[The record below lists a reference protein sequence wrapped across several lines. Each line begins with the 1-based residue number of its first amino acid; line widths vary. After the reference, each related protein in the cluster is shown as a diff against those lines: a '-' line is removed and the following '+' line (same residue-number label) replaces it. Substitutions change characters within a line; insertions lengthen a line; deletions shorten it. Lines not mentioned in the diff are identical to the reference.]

1 MRIVA
6 RALAC
11 LALWGTLSFGQ
22 TTFDVTGT
30 SVPPGLLRQNYG
42 TMPKGVGAYD
52 LSICNMTGSKQ
63 TIVSSQIY
71 QSLAES
77 NPGVQPIGRQI
88 MLAAILHNQEHSVWK
103 VVNVGLTSMT
113 GVLAVF
119 GASTYSLP
127 AKWATGFA
135 IASLSSQPVLNALRP
150 VMSADQLQ
158 KFESQV
164 LEPAVVLDGGSCV
177 ERTVFTVTTTPKS
190 GASSNLS
197 FHVR

>member
-1 MRIVA
+1 MRSVA

-11 LALWGTLSFGQ
+11 LTFWGGLGFGQ

-42 TMPKGVGAYD
+42 TLPKGVGAYD
-52 LSICNMTGSKQ
+52 LSICNLAATKQ
-63 TIVSSQIY
+63 TLVSSQIY
-71 QSLAES
+71 QSLALS
-77 NPGVQPIGRQI
+77 NPDVQPIGRQI
-88 MLAAILHNQEHSVWK
+88 MLSAILHNQEHSTMNI
-103 VVNVGLTSMT
+103 VNVALTSMT
-113 GVLAVF
+113 GVFAVL
-119 GASTYSLP
+119 GASRYNLP

-135 IASLSSQPVLNALRP
+135 ITSLTSGPVLNALRP

-164 LEPAVVLDGGSCV
+164 LEPALVLEAGSCA
-177 ERTVFTVTTTPKS
+177 ERTVFTVAATAKER
-190 GASSNLS
+190 SSNLS

>member
-11 LALWGTLSFGQ
+11 LALWGTFSFGQ

-30 SVPPGLLRQNYG
+30 SVPPGLLKQNYG

-52 LSICNMTGSKQ
+52 LSICNLTASKQ
-63 TIVSSQIY
+63 TIVSSQIF

-77 NPGVQPIGRQI
+77 NPEIQPIGRQI
-88 MLAAILHNQEHSVWK
+88 MLAAILRNQERSLPTL
-103 VVNVGLTSMT
+103 VNVALTSMT

-119 GASTYSLP
+119 GASAYNIP
-127 AKWATGFA
+127 GKWATGFA
-135 IASLSSQPVLNALRP
+135 IASLSSQPILNALRP

-164 LEPAVVLDGGSCV
+164 LEAALVLDGGSCV
-177 ERTVFTVTTTPKS
+177 ERTVFTVATTPKS
-190 GASSNLS
+190 RASNLN

>member
-1 MRIVA
+1 MRSVA

-11 LALWGTLSFGQ
+11 LTLWGSFSFGQ

-42 TMPKGVGAYD
+42 TLPKGVGAFD
-52 LSICNMTGSKQ
+52 LSICNLTASRQ
-63 TIVSSQIY
+63 SIVSSQIY
-71 QSLAES
+71 QNLVQS
-77 NPGVQPIGRQI
+77 NPEIQPIGRQI
-88 MLAAILHNQEHSVWK
+88 MLAAILHNQGHSPWNI
-103 VVNVGLTSMT
+103 VNVALTSMT
-113 GVLAVF
+113 GVFAVL

-135 IASLSSQPVLNALRP
+135 IASLSSQPVLSTLRP

-164 LEPAVVLDGGSCV
+164 LEPALVLDGGSCA
-177 ERTVFTVTTTPKS
+177 ERTVFTVTGAPKARS
-190 GASSNLS
+190 TKLS

>member
-11 LALWGTLSFGQ
+11 LAVWGTISFGQ

-30 SVPPGLLRQNYG
+30 SVPPGLLKQNYG
-42 TMPKGVGAYD
+42 PMPKGVGAYD
-52 LSICNMTGSKQ
+52 LNICNLTASKQ
-63 TIVSSQIY
+63 TIVSSQIF

-77 NPGVQPIGRQI
+77 NPEIQPIGRQI
-88 MLAAILHNQEHSVWK
+88 MLAAILRNQEHSIPTL
-103 VVNVGLTSMT
+103 VNVALTSMT

-119 GASTYSLP
+119 GATAYNIP
-127 AKWATGFA
+127 AKWTSGFA
-135 IASLSSQPVLNALRP
+135 IASLSSQPIHIPLRP
-150 VMSADQLQ
+150 FMSADQLQ

-164 LEPAVVLDGGSCV
+164 LETALVLDGGSCL
-177 ERTVFTVTTTPKS
+177 ERTVFTVATTRKS
-190 GASSNLS
+190 RSSNLS

>member
-6 RALAC
+6 KALAC
-11 LALWGTLSFGQ
+11 LTLWGSFGFGQ

-42 TMPKGVGAYD
+42 TLPKGVGAYD
-52 LSICNMTGSKQ
+52 LSICNLTGTKQ
-63 TIVSSQIY
+63 TIVNSQVY
-71 QSLAES
+71 QSLAQS
-77 NPGVQPIGRQI
+77 DPGIQPIGRQM
-88 MLAAILHNQEHSVWK
+88 MLAAILHNQGHSTMNI
-103 VVNVGLTSMT
+103 VNLALTSMT
-113 GVLAVF
+113 GVFAVLA
-119 GASTYSLP
+119 ASKYNLP

-164 LEPAVVLDGGSCV
+164 MEPALVLDAGSCA
-177 ERTVFTVTTTPKS
+177 ERTVFTVSAGSK
-190 GASSNLS
+190 ARSSNLS

>member
-1 MRIVA
+1 MRMIG
-6 RALAC
+6 RAAAC
-11 LALWGTLSFGQ
+11 LAIWGTLGFGQ
-22 TTFDVTGT
+22 TTFEVTGT

-52 LSICNMTGSKQ
+52 LSICNLTAGRQ

-77 NPGVQPIGRQI
+77 NPGIQPIGRQI
-88 MLAAILHNQEHSVWK
+88 MLAAILHNQEHSVSNI
-103 VVNVGLTSMT
+103 VNVALTSMT

-119 GASTYSLP
+119 GASSYNLP

-135 IASLSSQPVLNALRP
+135 IASLSSQPVLNAIRP

-158 KFESQV
+158 KFENQV
-164 LEPAVVLDGGSCV
+164 LETAVVLDGGSCV
-177 ERTVFTVTTTPKS
+177 ERTVFTVTNLKS
-190 GASSNLS
+190 QASSSLN